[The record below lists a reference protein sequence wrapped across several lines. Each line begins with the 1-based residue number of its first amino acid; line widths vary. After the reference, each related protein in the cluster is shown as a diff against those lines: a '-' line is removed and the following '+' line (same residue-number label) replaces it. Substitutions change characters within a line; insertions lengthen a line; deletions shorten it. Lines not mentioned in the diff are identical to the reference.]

1 MYSPNDPQGNR
12 KKERQRRAILKKHEL
27 KLEEVVALEDR
38 LYIVEHWEMGSL
50 ARQELA
56 ERVATRDYRLA
67 LDKLES
73 LVVARIF
80 ELTKM
85 NMSQTGKD

>member
-1 MYSPNDPQGNR
+1 M
-12 KKERQRRAILKKHEL
+12 
-27 KLEEVVALEDR
+27 ALEDR
-38 LYIVEHWEMGSL
+38 LDIVERWEVGSL

-56 ERVATRDYRLA
+56 ERVATQDYRLA